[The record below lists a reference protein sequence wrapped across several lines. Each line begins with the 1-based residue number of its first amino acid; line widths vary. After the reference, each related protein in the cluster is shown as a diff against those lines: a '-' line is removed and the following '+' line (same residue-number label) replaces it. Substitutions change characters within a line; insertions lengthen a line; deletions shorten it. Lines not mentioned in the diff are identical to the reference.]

1 MPSTG
6 EGLSV
11 LEMWVWPSPTRV
23 GVDPPCMWLQ
33 DTAFHS
39 LFQWQESG
47 YPHAT
52 SVLRVVMFPTV
63 V

>member
-1 MPSTG
+1 VPSTG

-33 DTAFHS
+33 DIAFHS